1 MEKEYRILILEDLP
15 SDAEL
20 AHQELKKFLE
30 NFTVKVVDT
39 EKGFVQALE
48 EFRPDMIISDYHL
61 PAFDG
66 LSALRITREKSPLT
80 PFIIFT
86 GSINEETAVE
96 CIQAGADDYVIKES
110 IIRLAPAVLGAMEKK
125 KTERERLNAVQALR
139 ESEVKYRNLFTQIA
153 DPVFVFDKKDHCFLD
168 CNQSALDRY
177 GYTLKEL
184 LTMTPHQLHLP
195 GEQVKV
201 DEGGQVCGVLRK
213 QVLCRGGFRDR
224 RAPFCPYG
232 CWRWPR

>member
-110 IIRLAPAVLGAMEKK
+110 IIRLAPAVLGFGNGLLPI
-125 KTERERLNAVQALR
+125 TRLSDDFDPLSSVQEISHSLAEIGVVINDQCFNHAYPSL
-139 ESEVKYRNLFTQIA
+139 SVLMLTINL
-153 DPVFVFDKKDHCFLD
+153 VF
-168 CNQSALDRY
+168 NSI
-177 GYTLKEL
+177 
-184 LTMTPHQLHLP
+184 
-195 GEQVKV
+195 V
-201 DEGGQVCGVLRK
+201 DEGSPGSN
-213 QVLCRGGFRDR
+213 GGF
-224 RAPFCPYG
+224 PHLKHKTVLFFE
-232 CWRWPR
+232 